1 MKIRRIIEAAAS
13 GCVVYGLAVACSGG
27 GSGGGG
33 ALLDAANDVL
43 GGGGS
48 GGLIADVL
56 GDPVSEAQAAPPE
69 VKEAPCVDTGSG
81 YFNAEVAFPGR
92 TVNELARAAPLL
104 HYPSKPNGYE
114 WAKQASFGV
123 KDGAVSVYCYSS
135 SSGPVVDGVR
145 VILPLN

>member
-1 MKIRRIIEAAAS
+1 M
-13 GCVVYGLAVACSGG
+13 VYGLAVACSGG
-27 GSGGGG
+27 SSGGGG
-33 ALLDAANDVL
+33 ALLDAANDVF

-48 GGLIADVL
+48 GGFLSDVL

-69 VKEAPCVDTGSG
+69 VKEAPCVDTGGG

-114 WAKQASFGV
+114 WAKTGSFGV
-123 KDGAVSVYCYSS
+123 KDGAIYVYCYTG

-145 VILPLN
+145 AVLPSN